1 MSEIKISP
9 RARANSRRN
18 AVQAL
23 YQWAMSEVNY
33 KDVLVE
39 YTEDVDKLKKAD
51 VEYFRTLFKGA
62 AEDIETI
69 DASISEYIDRKLEE
83 LDPVEHAVLRM
94 GCYELKHHIEV
105 PYRVVINEA
114 VELAKLFGAE
124 DSHKYVNGI
133 MDKLAQALR
142 AAEFKVS
149 N

>member
-1 MSEIKISP
+1 MTATKVSP

-23 YQWAMSEVNY
+23 YQWAMSEANY
-33 KDVLVE
+33 KDVLIE
-39 YTEDVDKLKKAD
+39 YTEDASKLKKAD

-62 AEDIETI
+62 AEDIEAI
-69 DASISEYIDRKLEE
+69 DISISEFTDRKLEE

-133 MDKLAQALR
+133 MDKLAQDLR
-142 AAEFKVS
+142 SAECQIAK
-149 N
+149 